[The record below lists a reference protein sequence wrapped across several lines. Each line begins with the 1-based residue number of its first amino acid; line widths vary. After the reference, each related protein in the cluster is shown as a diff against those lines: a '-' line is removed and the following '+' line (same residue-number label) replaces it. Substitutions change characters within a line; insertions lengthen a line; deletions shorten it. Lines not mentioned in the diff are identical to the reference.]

1 MTIQSTLDQANGLV
15 DQATQAVEG
24 AIASTQQAA
33 NHAVEG
39 IADQV
44 HRASDDVGPLLAG
57 AAEQAS
63 AMARRG
69 EENAREASRQIQAR
83 AEALSTT
90 TAQYIQEQPLRSVL
104 IAAAVGAVAAA
115 MVALLRARRSRR

>member
-15 DQATQAVEG
+15 DQATHAVEG
-24 AIASTQQAA
+24 AIASTQQTA

-44 HRASDDVGPLLAG
+44 HRASDEVGPMLAE

-63 AMARRG
+63 AIARRG
-69 EENAREASRQIQAR
+69 AESAREASRQIQAR
-83 AEALSTT
+83 AEALSTS

-104 IAAAVGAVAAA
+104 IAAATGAVAAA
-115 MVALLRARRSRR
+115 MVALLRAPRSRR